1 MNDTF
6 EKLHEYKVKDIM
18 SLQIWSVS
26 KNATIV
32 EAEKLLVEHDISGL
46 PVIDE
51 MGKCVGVVS
60 NSDIIR
66 RCYRNSQGDG
76 YSSVANEVEVSHEGA
91 YGSLQIEV
99 VPEDRVER
107 HMSSAVQTIGVEQS
121 VIDAARYISGEN
133 IHRLIV
139 VDERACPIGV
149 VSALDILQ
157 TIVDADHHT
166 SILKGA
172 PQ

>member
-1 MNDTF
+1 MNGTTR
-6 EKLHEYKVKDIM
+6 ELHECTVKDIM
-18 SLQIWSVS
+18 SPQIWTIS

-32 EAEKLLVEHDISGL
+32 EAAKVLVEQDISGL
-46 PVIDE
+46 PVVDE

-60 NSDIIR
+60 NSDIVR

-76 YSSVANEVEVSHEGA
+76 FSSVANEVEISHEGT

-99 VPEDRVER
+99 VPEDRVAR
-107 HMSSAVQTIGVEQS
+107 HMSTAVQTIALDHS
-121 VIDAARYISGEN
+121 VIDAAKFISRGG

-139 VDERACPIGV
+139 VDECACPIGM

-157 TIVDADHHT
+157 SIVDADELNPR
-166 SILKGA
+166 SRGVPK
-172 PQ
+172 